1 MNLPTL
7 PKRQVMPPRGPRGA
21 GAPGAPEGPVLGCL
35 PVVRGKGTR
44 WEGHGAWALA
54 QTPMC
59 TAPLAPILPHSLS
72 LITPAHTLPTGTA
85 TEVSVFGRNRGL
97 GVRVGLDSACG
108 VQAQS
113 HTPPALRLALHWV
126 PGTNLSRTSW
136 AHGEGCHVQGLGR
149 SLLLFSRSVVSSSLP
164 PHGLQHA
171 RLPCPSLS
179 TGVQPSL
186 CPLKR

>member
-1 MNLPTL
+1 MVAAGSRGSGRPG
-7 PKRQVMPPRGPRGA
+7 GPRPGLPA
-21 GAPGAPEGPVLGCL
+21 RGHREGHTVGRARSPGARPDPDVHCTPGPHFATFAVFNHTR
-35 PVVRGKGTR
+35 PHAPRRDRDRGVCVWKNSG
-44 WEGHGAWALA
+44 
-54 QTPMC
+54 M
-59 TAPLAPILPHSLS
+59 
-72 LITPAHTLPTGTA
+72 
-85 TEVSVFGRNRGL
+85 
-97 GVRVGLDSACG
+97 GVRVGFDSACV

-186 CPLKR
+186 CPLNR